1 MLGIYV
7 SGHPLDQH
15 ADKISELATHT
26 TDKLE
31 GLEKGYPVALCV
43 MLTGIQRKANK
54 EGKYWASL
62 RVDDGRGALDAM
74 CFTTR
79 YEELAPLLKEDAAVF
94 MRATML
100 PEEGAPPRLS
110 IQELVPLED
119 ARVDM
124 PSLISIRVVL
134 RDEAS
139 LKKAE
144 QLEQL
149 FGRKQGRTEVRLRIE
164 KPRDFSVIM
173 DVSTRVRPDKEF
185 RAELERICGPE
196 SLEILAS

>member
-1 MLGIYV
+1 MLGIV
-7 SGHPLDQH
+7 LFGN
-15 ADKISELATHT
+15 
-26 TDKLE
+26 
-31 GLEKGYPVALCV
+31 GV
-43 MLTGIQRKANK
+43 
-54 EGKYWASL
+54 
-62 RVDDGRGALDAM
+62 
-74 CFTTR
+74 
-79 YEELAPLLKEDAAVF
+79 
-94 MRATML
+94 RATVL
-100 PEEGAPPRLS
+100 PEESAPPRLS

-139 LKKAE
+139 LGKAE
-144 QLEQL
+144 QLNQL

-173 DVSTRVRPDKEF
+173 DVSTKVRPDKEF